1 VSARGLALALLVALA
16 PVAAAAGEAEEGRRP
31 VEVTVG
37 TRAWLASGHFTWG
50 FAGVASGAP
59 VKPLSELRW
68 RGVDALVSE
77 VSLDVVLW
85 QRLVLSGAFGRGDD
99 HGGVLIDDD
108 FALDD
113 HQGRFSHTRSRVEGD
128 LTYARGDVGVRLLR
142 WGDGHRGWLDL
153 LVGYQYWHEKLEA
166 FGLQGFVDLSP
177 FGLNLQFPSAV
188 GGSIKVITHDYYFNS
203 VRLGLRSHVPI
214 VAGLGARLGFFVLP
228 YSSFRLDDV
237 HSLRGDLKKNPSFV
251 SEQRGGF
258 GVQATAGLAYAW
270 GPLRF
275 EAGVELWHLHAG
287 RGGEKTARLRS
298 GDLDDRLTELSAER
312 WGPYLGVQYRF

>member
-1 VSARGLALALLVALA
+1 VSPRGLLLALLVALA
-16 PVAAAAGEAEEGRRP
+16 PAAAAAEDTRGP

-37 TRAWLASGHFTWG
+37 TRAWLASGHFAWG
-50 FAGVASGAP
+50 FAGVASGSQ

-77 VSLDVVLW
+77 VPLDVVLW

-113 HQGRFSHTRSRVEGD
+113 HQGRFAHTRSRVEGD
-128 LTYARGDVGVRLLR
+128 VMYARGDIGARLLR
-142 WGDGHRGWLDL
+142 WGDQHRGWLDL

-188 GGSIKVITHDYYFNS
+188 PETVKVITHDYYFNS
-203 VRLGLRSHVPI
+203 LRLGVRSQVPI
-214 VAGLGARLGFFVLP
+214 VEGLAARLGVFVLP

-237 HSLRGDLKKNPSFV
+237 HSLRGDLKKNPSFT

-258 GVQATAGLAYAW
+258 GVQTTAGLAYTW
-270 GPLRF
+270 GPFSLDGGF
-275 EAGVELWHLHAG
+275 EFWHIHAG

-298 GDLDDRLTELSAER
+298 GDLNDRLTELSAER
-312 WGPYLGVQYRF
+312 WGPYLGVRYRF